1 MAGTVWINAVNGD
14 GESAIRSRA
23 RDVGAALTTWP
34 SRGDWTLGAG
44 LYVMFLVGAVPIGI
58 VSGLLHPSLP
68 PLSAG
73 GALVTALTILLHP
86 AFSEELVFRV
96 LLLPRRLETVSRS
109 RLYITIAIALFLYV
123 VAHPLNA
130 YFFWPAAMPIFG
142 NPFYLAMTTLLGLTC
157 ITAYLMSGSIWLPAL
172 IHWLTVTLWLLLLGG
187 QALLQYAS

>member
-1 MAGTVWINAVNGD
+1 VHRD

-23 RDVGAALTTWP
+23 RDVWAALTTWP

-96 LLLPRRLETVSRS
+96 LLLPRRLETVSRT
-109 RLYITIAIALFLYV
+109 RLYITIGLALFLYV
-123 VAHPLNA
+123 AAHPLNA
-130 YFFWPAAMPIFG
+130 YLFWPAAMPIFG

>member
-1 MAGTVWINAVNGD
+1 
-14 GESAIRSRA
+14 
-23 RDVGAALTTWP
+23 
-34 SRGDWTLGAG
+34 
-44 LYVMFLVGAVPIGI
+44 MFLVGAVPLGI

-86 AFSEELVFRV
+86 AFTEELVFRV
-96 LLLPRRLETVSRS
+96 VLLPRRLETVSRQ
-109 RLYITIAIALFLYV
+109 RLYVTIVVALFLYV

-130 YFFWPAAMPIFG
+130 YLFWPAAMHVFG

-157 ITAYLMSGSIWLPAL
+157 ITAYLMSGSIWLPVL

-187 QALLQYAS
+187 QALLQYSN